1 VDAHQDIDAFLAHG
15 EDLVLR
21 LNGDVSDIEL
31 HNIRSHL
38 HLLDL
43 RIAHIENARRLKQAH
58 SVLRK
63 CP

>member
-1 VDAHQDIDAFLAHG
+1 MNGQEEIDAFLAYG
-15 EDLVLR
+15 DDLVLR

-43 RIAHIENARRLKQAH
+43 RIAHIENGRKLKQAH
-58 SVLRK
+58 GDR
-63 CP
+63 

>member
-1 VDAHQDIDAFLAHG
+1 MNGHEEIDAFLAYG
-15 EDLVLR
+15 DDLVLR

-43 RIAHIENARRLKQAH
+43 RIAHIENGRKLKQAH
-58 SVLRK
+58 GDR
-63 CP
+63 